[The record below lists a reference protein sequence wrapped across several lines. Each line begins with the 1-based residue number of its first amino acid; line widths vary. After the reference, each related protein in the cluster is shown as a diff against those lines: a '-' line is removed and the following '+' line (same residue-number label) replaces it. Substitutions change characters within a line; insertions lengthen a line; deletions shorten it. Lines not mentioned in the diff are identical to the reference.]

1 MIHVLNGAHTP
12 CAISGV
18 VRLITRAIHQ
28 IPPGAL
34 GLMFASCLFCNGPLG
49 ANESIEAFP
58 IGRRI
63 AFDAKKGRLWVVC
76 ERCTRWNLSPLDER
90 WDAIDQCERA
100 YRSTTLRVSTDNIG
114 LARLGDG
121 LELVRIGAPLRPEF
135 AAWRYGTRFNRRRR
149 NTQIAVAGGAIATA
163 AAGAALAPILAPYLL
178 TGTISIIAIPG
189 LTTIM
194 GAVPAA
200 GILALRDY
208 FREDRIVARLPAPA
222 TEKPANAPA
231 FAFAREQPL
240 VVRARHIGSSTLQL
254 LDDGSATL
262 SVVHDNG
269 GSVYEGTAAL
279 QMASVLVAS
288 SNRLGASDRQVRSAV
303 SRIERSGDAAGYL
316 ASVSML
322 GAARGRVMSMLNS
335 YRHLGAL
342 RLDPAE
348 RLALEMAMHEETE
361 RRVLE
366 GELALLAAAWK
377 EAEEIAAIADEL

>member
-1 MIHVLNGAHTP
+1 MYAT
-12 CAISGV
+12 
-18 VRLITRAIHQ
+18 
-28 IPPGAL
+28 
-34 GLMFASCLFCNGPLG
+34 CLFCNGPLG
-49 ANESIEAFP
+49 VNDSIESFQ
-58 IGRRI
+58 IGRRL
-63 AFDAKKGRLWVVC
+63 AFDSKKGRLWVVC
-76 ERCTRWNLSPLDER
+76 DRCSRWNLTPLDER

-149 NTQIAVAGGAIATA
+149 HAQIAAAGGAIASVV
-163 AAGAALAPILAPYLL
+163 AGAALAPVLAPYLL
-178 TGTISIIAIPG
+178 TGAISIIVVPG

-194 GAVPAA
+194 GAVPAV
-200 GILALRDY
+200 GLVALRDY
-208 FREDRIVARLPAPA
+208 FREDRVVARIPAPA
-222 TEKPANAPA
+222 TDKPATTPA
-231 FAFAREQPL
+231 FSFAREQPIL
-240 VVRARHIGSSTLQL
+240 VRARYMGSSTLQL
-254 LDDGSATL
+254 REDGSASL
-262 SVVHDNG
+262 YVVHDAG
-269 GSVYEGTAAL
+269 VATYEGTAAL
-279 QMASVLVAS
+279 QIASVLVAS
-288 SNRLGASDRQVRSAV
+288 SNRLGATDRQVRTAV
-303 SRIERSGDAAGYL
+303 SRIERSGDAQGYL
-316 ASVSML
+316 NSVSVL

-366 GELALLAAAWK
+366 GELALLATAWK

>member
-1 MIHVLNGAHTP
+1 
-12 CAISGV
+12 
-18 VRLITRAIHQ
+18 
-28 IPPGAL
+28 
-34 GLMFASCLFCNGPLG
+34 MFASCLFCNGALG
-49 ANESIEAFP
+49 ANESIESFP
-58 IGRRI
+58 IGRRV

-76 ERCTRWNLSPLDER
+76 ERCGRWNLSPLDER
-90 WDAIDQCERA
+90 EDAIDQCERA
-100 YRSTTLRVSTDNIG
+100 FRSTTLRVSTDNIG
-114 LARLGDG
+114 LAKLADG

-149 NTQIAVAGGAIATA
+149 HTQLAAFGGAALTA
-163 AAGAALAPILAPYLL
+163 AAGVALAPTLAPYLL

-194 GAVPAA
+194 GAVPAV
-200 GILALRDY
+200 GIVALRDY
-208 FREDRIVARLPAPA
+208 FREDRVVARLPAPA
-222 TEKPANAPA
+222 ADKPAQAPA

-240 VVRARHIGSSTLQL
+240 VVRARQIGSSTLQL
-254 LDDGSATL
+254 DADGAATL
-262 SVVHDNG
+262 HVVHDG
-269 GSVYEGTAAL
+269 GVARYEGTAAL

-288 SNRLGASDRQVRSAV
+288 SNRLGASDGQVRTAV
-303 SRIERSGDAAGYL
+303 SHIERSGDAAGYL
-316 ASVSML
+316 ESVSVL

-361 RRVLE
+361 RRLLE

-377 EAEEIAAIADEL
+377 EAEEIAAIADSL

>member
-1 MIHVLNGAHTP
+1 
-12 CAISGV
+12 
-18 VRLITRAIHQ
+18 
-28 IPPGAL
+28 
-34 GLMFASCLFCNGPLG
+34 MFSACLFCNGPLG
-49 ANESIEAFP
+49 ANDSIESFP
-58 IGRRI
+58 IGQRL

-76 ERCTRWNLSPLDER
+76 PRCARWNLSPLDER

-100 YRSTTLRVSTDNIG
+100 YRSTTLRVSTGNIG

-149 NTQIAVAGGAIATA
+149 RIQFAAGGGVVA
-163 AAGAALAPILAPYLL
+163 AAAVGIAAAPTLAPYLL

-194 GAVPAA
+194 GAIPMVGLVA
-200 GILALRDY
+200 IRDY
-208 FREDRIVARLPAPA
+208 FREDRVVARLPAPA
-222 TEKPANAPA
+222 SEKQGHAPA
-231 FAFAREQPL
+231 FAFEREQPL
-240 VVRARHIGSSTLQL
+240 VVRARQIGSSTLHL
-254 LDDGSATL
+254 GENGSATL
-262 SVVHDNG
+262 HVVHDG
-269 GSVYEGTAAL
+269 GVARYDDTAAL
-279 QMASVLVAS
+279 QTASVLVAS
-288 SNRLGASDRQVRSAV
+288 SNKLGATDNQVRRAV
-303 SRIERSGDAAGYL
+303 SNIERQGDAAGYL
-316 ASVSML
+316 ASVSVL

-361 RRVLE
+361 RRMLD

>member
-1 MIHVLNGAHTP
+1 
-12 CAISGV
+12 
-18 VRLITRAIHQ
+18 
-28 IPPGAL
+28 
-34 GLMFASCLFCNGPLG
+34 MFATCLFCNGPLG
-49 ANESIEAFP
+49 ANDSIESFP
-58 IGRRI
+58 VGRRL

-76 ERCTRWNLSPLDER
+76 ERCGRWNLSPLDER
-90 WDAIDQCERA
+90 WDAIDQCERGF
-100 YRSTTLRVSTDNIG
+100 RSTTLRVSTDNIG

-149 NTQIAVAGGAIATA
+149 QTQLAAVGGVVATA
-163 AAGAALAPILAPYLL
+163 AAGVALAPMLAPYIL

-189 LTTIM
+189 LTTVM

-200 GILALRDY
+200 GLLALRDY
-208 FREDRIVARLPAPA
+208 YREDRVIVRLPAPA
-222 TEKPANAPA
+222 PDKPPHAPA
-231 FAFAREQPL
+231 FSFVREEPIA
-240 VVRARHIGSSTLQL
+240 VRARFLGSSTLEMRE
-254 LDDGSATL
+254 DGSASL
-262 SVVHDNG
+262 YVVHDG
-269 GSVYEGTAAL
+269 GVATYEGTAAL
-279 QMASVLVAS
+279 QIASVLVAS
-288 SNRLGASDRQVRSAV
+288 SNRLGASDRQVRRAV
-303 SRIERSGDAAGYL
+303 SHIERSGDATGYL
-316 ASVSML
+316 ASVSVL